1 VFEVV
6 LKLVW
11 KWKFVWGMFDEI
23 VLVVVQRLLLSQFVQ
38 TLTCTD
44 SGTTISATGS
54 GCWLTKSICLGTD
67 LVAFYGV
74 LVISPPKCLSNENR
88 FEGESHWGRS
98 EVGGSSGSSVHS
110 AVADDCSA

>member
-1 VFEVV
+1 
-6 LKLVW
+6 
-11 KWKFVWGMFDEI
+11 
-23 VLVVVQRLLLSQFVQ
+23 LSSEAV
-38 TLTCTD
+38 TVTGDSDSVTCTD
-44 SGTTISATGS
+44 SETTFSATGS

-67 LVAFYGV
+67 LVDFGGV

-110 AVADDCSA
+110 ATTEDYST